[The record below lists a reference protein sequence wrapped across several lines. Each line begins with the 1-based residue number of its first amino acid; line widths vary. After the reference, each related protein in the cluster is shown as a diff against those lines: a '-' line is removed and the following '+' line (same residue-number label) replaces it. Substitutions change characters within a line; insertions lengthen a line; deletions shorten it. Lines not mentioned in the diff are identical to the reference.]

1 MRELAAIE
9 HRYAGSEGER
19 RMLHDVK
26 ARLPAGLRGRI
37 EGFVAWNSPMAVIG
51 GHALGVLGAGVLGL
65 FYPLIGTLLCAAFTV
80 SLFAETTGRFSV
92 FRRFAPKTP
101 SYNLIVPMERAS
113 ALGTVVISAPLDAPT
128 WRPDRPKWMKRPLK
142 AVFGA
147 AVVVTSL
154 LALSALAQ
162 PWGRP
167 TQGMYSFSLVV
178 LAGTVGLALLM
189 RRRARAVG
197 EDASGPAVLLEIVRR
212 FHADPP
218 ARTAIWAVFTG
229 CGHAYQN
236 GMAAF
241 LAMHGPTLPQPVFVV
256 SLDDPGRPPVGGVV
270 TEGSLYKQHHRPTG
284 PALVERLRW
293 AGVEIPAVDRPGETD
308 ARAAMLAGYRAL
320 ALAGHDDSEP
330 DPETAGR
337 AADLAERIVRW
348 FDEDLTRVA
357 NDGPL
362 LESIKRRAVQQGLDG
377 LEGRVAELSE
387 DEEQSA

>member
-1 MRELAAIE
+1 MSELAAIE

-26 ARLPAGLRGRI
+26 GRLPTGLRGRI

-51 GHALGVLGAGVLGL
+51 GHALGMLGAGVLGL
-65 FYPLIGTLLCAAFTV
+65 YYPLTGTLLCAGLTV
-80 SLFAETTGRFSV
+80 SLFAETTGRFSL
-92 FRRFAPKTP
+92 FRRFAPKKP
-101 SYNLIVPMERAS
+101 SYNLIVPMERER

-128 WRPDRPKWMKRPLK
+128 WRPDRPKWFKRPLK

-147 AVVVTSL
+147 AVVVTTL

-178 LAGTVGLALLM
+178 LAVTVGLALLM
-189 RRRARAVG
+189 RRRSRAVG

-218 ARTAIWAVFTG
+218 ARTELWAVFTG

-241 LAMHGPTLPQPVFVV
+241 LAMHGPTLPQPVFVLA
-256 SLDDPGRPPVGGVV
+256 LDDPGRPPVGGVI
-270 TEGSLYKQHHRPTG
+270 TEGSLFKQHHRPTG

-293 AGVEIPAVDRPGETD
+293 AGVEIPAVDRAGETD
-308 ARAAMLAGYRAL
+308 AWAAMLFGYRAL
-320 ALAGHDDSEP
+320 ALAGDEDAEP
-330 DPETAGR
+330 DPETALR
-337 AADLAERIVRW
+337 ATDLAERIVRW
-348 FDEDLTRVA
+348 FDEDLARVA
-357 NDGPL
+357 DDAPL
-362 LESIKRRAVQQGLDG
+362 LESIKRRAVQESLESIDESLEDPLDT
-377 LEGRVAELSE
+377 
-387 DEEQSA
+387 EQSA